1 MPANVNDP
9 TSMSLLQRARSDDQE
24 AWNQI
29 VHLYGPLVQKWCR
42 QSGLQDDD
50 LADVFQETFRA
61 VSSHLKSF
69 KPMRD
74 VGSFRSWLRTI
85 VRTKVAD
92 HFRRLNNQPAGQ
104 GGTEAALRI
113 GSIQDPLADALE
125 EDDEEEAAT
134 EHTMLVQRA
143 MDLIRPDFSQQN
155 WKAFLKVAIEG
166 QSATEIAEELGVNPQ
181 AIRQANYRIRRRL
194 RLVLQ
199 DLIE

>member
-1 MPANVNDP
+1 
-9 TSMSLLQRARSDDQE
+9 MSLLQRARSNDQE

-42 QSGLQDDD
+42 QAGLQDDD

-61 VSSHLKSF
+61 VSSNLKTF
-69 KPMRD
+69 KPVKD

-92 HFRRLNNQPAGQ
+92 HFRSLGNQPAGQ
-104 GGTEAALRI
+104 GGTEANLRI
-113 GSIQDPLADALE
+113 GSVADPLAEEDPLG
-125 EDDEEEAAT
+125 EDDEEEAAD

-143 MDLIRPDFSQQN
+143 MELIRPEFSERN
-155 WKAFLKVAIEG
+155 WNSFLKVAIEG
-166 QSATEIAEELGVNPQ
+166 HSATEIAAELGVNAQ